1 MRTINLNFVK
11 EPKMSFMNALQIKEE
26 IHNFINHA
34 DERFLRLMYSMIES
48 ERSEKDFYN
57 ATNDEMMTRAKKS
70 LKSVEEGK
78 TRNIH
83 EFKEDIASWKENRA
97 IQ

>member
-1 MRTINLNFVK
+1 
-11 EPKMSFMNALQIKEE
+11 MNARQIKEE
-26 IHNFINHA
+26 IHSFINQA
-34 DERFLRLMYSMIES
+34 DERFLRLVYSMVES
-48 ERSEKDFYN
+48 EKSEKGFFN
-57 ATNDEMMTRAKKS
+57 ATDGQMTERAEKS

-83 EFKEDIASWKENRA
+83 DFKKDIASWKEDRA